1 MARDTDTTN
10 PELAPTDP
18 AGEADD
24 LTSAID
30 PEAGDIK
37 TTVADPDRDVDVA
50 AEAALTVDDPDGL
63 LPAAPAVEEPDGDI
77 GADLAVTDPDAGAD
91 DPATVDE
98 SAAET
103 AIATEAARRD
113 DTESGR
119 ANGILS
125 VGADELPIADYDA
138 LSVDAVL
145 VAVRTLVDEA
155 DLTAVEEYER
165 GHKNRDSVVT
175 AVQDRT
181 EALARDTATG

>member
-18 AGEADD
+18 VNAADD
-24 LTSAID
+24 LRSAID

-37 TTVADPDRDVDVA
+37 TTVADPDRDVDAA
-50 AEAALTVDDPDGL
+50 AEVQLTVGDGEAVYTDDPDVG
-63 LPAAPAVEEPDGDI
+63 AEN

-98 SAAET
+98 TAAET
-103 AIATEAARRD
+103 EIATEAARRD
-113 DTESGR
+113 DTESGP
-119 ANGILS
+119 ASSILT
-125 VGADELPIADYDA
+125 VEADELPIAEYDA

-155 DLTAVEEYER
+155 DLTVVEEYER

-175 AVQDRT
+175 AVQERT
-181 EALARDTATG
+181 EALARDAATG